1 MCFEGGCRRNLR
13 REAGPTRPPVLLLAA
28 SRVVGLM
35 SQTSQ
40 ISSHMLTPRWT
51 HAIDMR
57 AESRREDSIPS
68 VPVASSVRAALRDQ
82 AVPRA
87 PVPLADVRRRTP
99 TRQKPQA
106 PIKGPTPLSVPQEI
120 ESIPD
125 QQSENQ
131 LSAATSR
138 TED

>member
-1 MCFEGGCRRNLR
+1 M
-13 REAGPTRPPVLLLAA
+13 LLPAA
-28 SRVVGLM
+28 SRVVTLM

-51 HAIDMR
+51 HAIDTR
-57 AESRREDSIPS
+57 AESRREDSISS

-82 AVPRA
+82 AVPRP
-87 PVPLADVRRRTP
+87 PVPFADVRRRTP

-131 LSAATSR
+131 LSAATGR
-138 TED
+138 TET